1 MNVRCEKICNIAN
14 QKSYKKPNFLML
26 STNLSF
32 KSFSRIF
39 LTIDERLTEE
49 YVLAIALSPIFLTTG
64 NKDDTFQQSG
74 KLNLFKKAHCSLR

>member
-1 MNVRCEKICNIAN
+1 
-14 QKSYKKPNFLML
+14 ML

-64 NKDDTFQQSG
+64 NKDDTFQQSR
-74 KLNLFKKAHCSLR
+74 KLYLFRKAHCSLR